1 MGVAPTK
8 KVRTP
13 SPGEYVEEWLD
24 FESMTQTTLA
34 TKLGVSRKHLNDVIH
49 GRSHISTDFAIK
61 LDRVTGISTEFWL
74 TMDAKY
80 AASQAKSEF
89 SHADIKSAQSIFTP
103 GSLSFLRSNGDV
115 KFNWRSPSEH
125 INELLKFLN
134 LGSLPSLLARCG
146 EVRPAVA
153 FRQSLAH
160 EIYPASVLIWLRL
173 GELEAEKH
181 DDLPK
186 FDAVGLQ
193 NSLSKFHSIMCGP
206 VEEFIPE
213 TQKILHAHGVRFV
226 ITPSVDGARAFGA
239 SRIWRGSPLI
249 QVSPRYKREDTYWFT
264 VLHEIAH
271 VLHDDIN
278 ENRVSF
284 NDDDHHPCEARAN
297 TWAEEFLLSKEVE
310 GRLHYVTSHE
320 DIRALGMEFN
330 LPPGVIAGRMAHLK
344 IKNYSWLRKL
354 IRPLNWY

>member
-24 FESMTQTTLA
+24 FNSMTQTTLA
-34 TKLGVSRKHLNDVIH
+34 AKLGISRKHLNDVIH
-49 GRSHISTDFAIK
+49 GRSRVSTDLATK

-80 AASQAKSEF
+80 AASQVKPEF
-89 SHADIKSAQSIFTP
+89 SHDDIKSARSIFTP
-103 GSLSFLRSNGDV
+103 GSLSFLRSHGDI
-115 KFNWRSPSEH
+115 KLNWRSPSEH
-125 INELLKFLN
+125 IDELLKFLN

-160 EIYPASVLIWLRL
+160 EICPASVLIWLRL
-173 GELEAEKH
+173 GELEAENH
-181 DDLPK
+181 DDLPT

-193 NSLSKFHSIMCGP
+193 DSLHELRSIMCGP
-206 VEEFIPE
+206 VEEFIPK
-213 TQKILHAHGVRFV
+213 TQNLLHTHGVRFV
-226 ITPSVDGARAFGA
+226 LTPSVDGARAFGA

-278 ENRVSF
+278 EDRVSF
-284 NDDDHHPCEARAN
+284 NDDDYHPDEVRAN
-297 TWAEEFLLSKEVE
+297 TWAEEFLISKEIE
-310 GRLHYVTSHE
+310 GRLHHVTSHA
-320 DIRALGMEFN
+320 DIRSLGEECN
-330 LPPGVIAGRMAHLK
+330 LPPGLIAGRMAHLK
-344 IKNYSWLRKL
+344 IKDYFWLRNL
-354 IRPLNWY
+354 IRPLDWD